1 MGAYF
6 LYADGASR
14 GNPGPA
20 GIGVVL
26 CDQNGGTI
34 AEVSEHIGRAT
45 SNVAEYKALIR
56 GLEEA
61 LSRNITRLG
70 VFMDSQLLARQL
82 SGEYQVRAP
91 HLARLHR
98 RAVHLMGQF
107 EEVSVVHLPRGGNL
121 RADTLAKKAVVSPR
135 ARPSRSL
142 RR

>member
-1 MGAYF
+1 MAVGL

-26 CDQNGGTI
+26 CDQKGNTI

-45 SNVAEYKALIR
+45 NNVAEYKALIR

-61 LSRNITRLG
+61 LSRGITRLG
-70 VFMDSQLLARQL
+70 VLVDSQLLARQL
-82 SGEYQVRAP
+82 SGEYRVRAP
-91 HLARLHR
+91 HLAKLYS
-98 RAVHLMGQF
+98 RATHLIEQF
-107 EEVSVVHLPRGGNL
+107 EQVWVVPLPRGGNL
-121 RADTLAKKAVVSPR
+121 RADALAKKAAVSPK
-135 ARPSRSL
+135 ARPSRSP